1 MYPSILLLCALV
13 APLLFQAAGAT
24 PHIPPRGDQVLER
37 LPART
42 DPVQRELLRLRASL
56 SANPADMRLATT
68 LARRYIEQAR
78 HEGDPRYLGYA
89 QAALAPWWARPEP
102 PAPVLVLRATLR
114 QSTHQFRAALRD
126 LDLLVKRD
134 SDDAQAWLTR
144 ATVQQVIGEHD
155 AAWAS
160 CMRLYSRA
168 PELVVQTCLAAVGS
182 VSGQGRASYDR
193 LRQALAERP
202 DAPAPIRVWVETLLA
217 EMAARLGDAAAAER
231 HFRAA
236 LALDAEDSY
245 LIGAWADFLLDAGRA
260 GEAARL
266 LQDRTRADALLLPL
280 RDCPEKAGR
289 RRCGAPGRRAG
300 RPFRRRRTARRHR
313 PPARAGPF
321 RTGRARRR
329 RGCRTPGQAELGR
342 PEGAGRPAYPGRGGA
357 GIKRS

>member
-1 MYPSILLLCALV
+1 M
-13 APLLFQAAGAT
+13 
-24 PHIPPRGDQVLER
+24 LER

-182 VSGQGRASYDR
+182 SAARA
-193 LRQALAERP
+193 
-202 DAPAPIRVWVETLLA
+202 APATT
-217 EMAARLGDAAAAER
+217 G
-231 HFRAA
+231 
-236 LALDAEDSY
+236 S
-245 LIGAWADFLLDAGRA
+245 
-260 GEAARL
+260 
-266 LQDRTRADALLLPL
+266 
-280 RDCPEKAGR
+280 GR
-289 RRCGAPGRRAG
+289 RWPNV
-300 RPFRRRRTARRHR
+300 PMPRRRSASGSRPCWPRWPRAWVTPQPPSATSAPRWRSMPKTA
-313 PPARAGPF
+313 
-321 RTGRARRR
+321 
-329 RGCRTPGQAELGR
+329 
-342 PEGAGRPAYPGRGGA
+342 
-357 GIKRS
+357 I